1 MKKLRLIGLLW
12 GLLCVGTAA
21 MAQHSVKGKLVDE
34 QGQPLPSATV
44 MLLNASDSVLK
55 SFALSKPDGSFE
67 MKSVK
72 EGSYV
77 LKATFQG
84 FNNLNQAVT
93 VEAEPAVKD
102 LGSLTMTEKS
112 VELGDVEITGEMI
125 PVRVKGDTLE
135 YNADAFK
142 TQPNASVE
150 DLLKRLPGMEVE
162 GDGSVKAQG
171 ETVTKVLVDG
181 KEFFGDDPKVATKNL
196 PADAIDKVQVFDKQS
211 DMADF
216 TGVDDGERTRTI
228 NLLLKEDRKNGY
240 FGDVMAGYGT
250 GNRFRAK
257 ANLNRFSDKTQI
269 SLLGMANN
277 INEQAFSIGDYV
289 NFMGGITNVIS
300 GGGMG
305 RGGGGGNSLSMSPG
319 DLGISFGGNSGGSS
333 GISTSAA
340 SGLNFNTELGK
351 KTKVS
356 ASYFYNYLRKDLE
369 QFGYT
374 ENILTE
380 QSFTTLDTTDQVD
393 RNQNHR
399 VNLRVQHEI
408 DSTSKLIF
416 VGAGKLNTTNSESF
430 TSAQS
435 LRGLL
440 EQNYNTRNQLA
451 IGGLQNGSG
460 SLQYLKRFSKM
471 GRSLAL
477 QVTGGL
483 TNQDRNTDI
492 NALNVLHPDDSTTLQ
507 IPLNQDQGQNQYS
520 VDYGGKITYTEPIGR
535 FKFLEGY
542 FAHQV
547 NASDLT
553 KDFYNVT
560 LVGNEFDS
568 TLSNRYDGGYMYDQ
582 AGVSFRYA
590 RKNGNLNIGLAGQ
603 RSELEGTIGLQDTFI
618 NKLFLNILPSFS
630 WNYSVSKTSRIRFNY
645 RTSVN
650 APSIDQL
657 SPVVNNSNPLSL
669 YQGNPDLRAEYVHT
683 ARFSYNIFDQFS
695 FTGLFLNLSSTY
707 TQNKISSSTTVD
719 SLLRQFT
726 TFVNTDYEF
735 RNSFFAHFNTPI
747 RKLGIKLS
755 IDPSVSYTNSITLV
769 NGVENPTNRFAP
781 GGNVSIE
788 NRKKEKIDLKVGTR
802 QTYNI
807 SRYAINPEQNQQF
820 LNSSYYA
827 EATAYLPKG
836 FTVNGEFQ
844 YNIYSGASFAQS
856 QTVPLLKAYVAKTF
870 LKAQRGELRVNA
882 FDILNQ
888 NRGIS
893 RSSDINYLQETRYN
907 TLSRYFLL
915 SFTYKIVAI
924 GK

>member
-1 MKKLRLIGLLW
+1 MKKLWLLLVLVGGL
-12 GLLCVGTAA
+12 GLANTAF
-21 MAQHSVKGKLVDE
+21 AQHSVKGKLVDE
-34 QGQPLPSATV
+34 QGQAMPSATV

-55 SFALSKPDGSFE
+55 SFALSKADGSFE
-67 MKSVK
+67 MKAVK

-84 FNNLNQAVT
+84 YNNLNQAVT
-93 VEAEPAVKD
+93 VEAEPATLD
-102 LGSLTMTEKS
+102 LGNLTMTEKS

-125 PVRVKGDTLE
+125 PVQVKGDTLE
-135 YNADAFK
+135 YNANAFK

-162 GDGSVKAQG
+162 SDGAVKAQG

-250 GNRFRAK
+250 SNRFRAK
-257 ANLNRFSDKTQI
+257 TNLNRFSDKTQI

-277 INEQAFSIGDYV
+277 INEQAFSISDYV
-289 NFMGGITNVIS
+289 NFMGGITNVMG

-305 RGGGGGNSLSMSPG
+305 RGGGGSSLSMSPG
-319 DLGISFGGNSGGSS
+319 DLGISFGGSTGSSS
-333 GISTSAA
+333 GISTTAA
-340 SGLNFNTELGK
+340 TGLNFNTEIGK

-369 QFGYT
+369 QYGYT

-380 QSFTTLDTTDQVD
+380 QSYTTLDTTDQVD
-393 RNQNHR
+393 KNQNHR

-408 DSTSKLIF
+408 DSSSKLIF
-416 VGAGKLNTTNSESF
+416 IGAGKLNSTNSESF
-430 TSAQS
+430 TSTQS
-435 LRGLL
+435 LRELL
-440 EQNYNTRNQLA
+440 EQNYNTRNQTTL
-451 IGGLQNGSG
+451 GGLQNGAG

-477 QVTGGL
+477 QVTGGI
-483 TNQDRNTDI
+483 TNQDKETDI
-492 NALNVLHPDDSTTLQ
+492 TALNVLHPDDTTTIQ

-547 NASDLT
+547 NANDLT

-590 RKNGNLNIGLAGQ
+590 RKNGNLNIGVAGQ

-618 NKLFLNILPSFS
+618 NKLFLNVLPSLS
-630 WNYSVSKTSRIRFNY
+630 WNYSLNKTSRIRFSY

-657 SPVVNNSNPLSL
+657 SPVVNNSNPLSI

-726 TFVNTDYEF
+726 TFVNTDYEW

-755 IDPSVSYTNSITLV
+755 VDPNITYTNSITLI
-769 NGVENPTNRFAP
+769 NGVENPTSRLAP

-788 NRKKEKIDLKVGTR
+788 NRKKEKFDVRVGSR

-807 SRYAINPEQNQQF
+807 SRYAINPEQNQQY

-836 FTVNGEFQ
+836 FTLNGEFS

-870 LKAQRGELRVNA
+870 LKAQRGELRLNA

-893 RSSDINYLQETRYN
+893 RSSDINYIQETRYN

-915 SFTYKIVAI
+915 SFTYKIVAV